1 MCQDKI
7 WSSFLCVLACSSV
20 IKQRLHIYFPEFG
33 SLKYKTLFN
42 GLIIPRTFYE
52 LNSFTVSQP
61 FLNILY
67 CSLSNNQELSSTFTA
82 NHFVP
87 LISRKMKRSS
97 LSETQQSYKKITK
110 KSSFNPFSK
119 KSMFDYFKTTNQTP
133 TSISTSTAS
142 IVTSSS
148 SVTTFATSSILT
160 TPAFSLSNSVRTTSS
175 STSTKLSMSSKP
187 SISSSKPSTSTKV
200 SLSLKQITE
209 TTTVSISN
217 SSIQSTSSSID
228 INCPP
233 LFLPKS
239 YTKFYISNKSAK
251 GNPTVKTINPSV
263 SSNIP
268 NYIGTTIN
276 TSDSSDVS
284 TFFTRAD
291 KLSDTELNDLVKN
304 VFVPERSFQFPKYTG
319 KRRFRYEW
327 LVKYDWLRYSPI
339 CDGGFC
345 LPCVLF
351 FNKAP
356 IRLQKQQN
364 LVSKAVVASS
374 ESTSIFNRHQSAR
387 DGIHAFCLNAFQV
400 FFNRFSGRSVS
411 VDTLV
416 NNLRFQK
423 VVKNRAV
430 LEPIVDTVILCG
442 HLGLSLRGHR
452 DDSKYYPESGCY
464 SESPGIGNFIE
475 MINYAIRRGD
485 KVLEEHY
492 KNHSK
497 NASYMSKTS
506 QNELVSCCGDI
517 ITEQIVSDIK
527 FRSNKNHYYFTILA
541 DEALDSSGK
550 EQLSLVLRFL
560 DSSSNIREEFVG
572 FVHLKDG
579 LKGENIANAIKEK
592 VKDLG
597 LNIMNCRGQGYDGA
611 GSVAGY
617 KSGCSAFIL
626 RDNRKALFTH
636 CFSHRL
642 NLAVSKS
649 FKITS
654 VNNMMETVHKISD
667 FFRFSEQRQL
677 SFEKNV
683 QLYCP
688 ASTKSK
694 LRDPCR
700 TRWVERIKD
709 LELFV
714 ELFQP
719 LWVTLE
725 EMKSNLSKEYNK
737 KTQTDAFSFFKAIDD
752 FDFVVNLIITY
763 HVLQLSLLVTE
774 LLQSKKNDIA
784 DGTHMIQSLIKR
796 VSMIRHQVD
805 RYHSSW
811 YDKCISVTKRLNIP
825 EKKPRTNKRQI
836 FRDNHPSTSVCDF
849 YKVSL
854 TIQLLDTLQQ
864 HLESRFSDNA
874 LVAYTGLYLIP
885 SKLNTSR
892 TDKKSLYE
900 LTKSFFEFYKSDL
913 PFYERVEAELGLW
926 QKYWSGLQDCP
937 DNISSTLQSIDFT
950 GFQNI
955 KEALHILATLP
966 ITSCECER
974 SFSGM
979 KRLKNFLRSTMNQN
993 RLNGL
998 ALLNFHQ
1005 DKVPDK
1011 DKVIQRFAGLRE
1023 RRLELDL

>member
-1 MCQDKI
+1 
-7 WSSFLCVLACSSV
+7 
-20 IKQRLHIYFPEFG
+20 LHTKLPPAPRVTG
-33 SLKYKTLFN
+33 S
-42 GLIIPRTFYE
+42 
-52 LNSFTVSQP
+52 
-61 FLNILY
+61 
-67 CSLSNNQELSSTFTA
+67 
-82 NHFVP
+82 
-87 LISRKMKRSS
+87 
-97 LSETQQSYKKITK
+97 
-110 KSSFNPFSK
+110 
-119 KSMFDYFKTTNQTP
+119 
-133 TSISTSTAS
+133 
-142 IVTSSS
+142 
-148 SVTTFATSSILT
+148 
-160 TPAFSLSNSVRTTSS
+160 SNS
-175 STSTKLSMSSKP
+175 L
-187 SISSSKPSTSTKV
+187 
-200 SLSLKQITE
+200 
-209 TTTVSISN
+209 
-217 SSIQSTSSSID
+217 
-228 INCPP
+228 IN
-233 LFLPKS
+233 
-239 YTKFYISNKSAK
+239 N
-251 GNPTVKTINPSV
+251 N
-263 SSNIP
+263 
-268 NYIGTTIN
+268 
-276 TSDSSDVS
+276 DVS
-284 TFFTRAD
+284 TFFTRAGN
-291 KLSDTELNDLVKN
+291 LSDTELNDLIKN
-304 VFVPERSFQFPKYTG
+304 VFVPEKSFQFPKKSG
-319 KRRFRYEW
+319 KRRFRFDW
-327 LVKYDWLRYSPI
+327 LTKYDWLRYSPI

-345 LPCVLF
+345 LPCTLF

-356 IRLQKQQN
+356 KKLQKQLN
-364 LVSKAVVASS
+364 LVSKPVVASN

-387 DGIHAFCLNAFQV
+387 DGLHAFCLHAFQV
-400 FFNRFSGRSVS
+400 FSSRFTGKSLS

-416 NNLRFQK
+416 NNLRLQK
-423 VVKNRAV
+423 VSKNRAV
-430 LEPIVDTVILCG
+430 LEPIIDTVILCG
-442 HLGLSLRGHR
+442 HLGLPLRGHR
-452 DDSKYYPESGCY
+452 DDSKFYPEPGCY
-464 SESPGIGNFIE
+464 SQNPGVGNFIE
-475 MINYAIRRGD
+475 LINYAIRRGD
-485 KVLEEHY
+485 KTLEVHY
-492 KNHSK
+492 NTHAKNV
-497 NASYMSKTS
+497 SYMSKTT
-506 QNELVSCCGDI
+506 QNELISCCGDI
-517 ITEQIVSDIK
+517 ITGNIISNIK
-527 FRSNKNHYYFTILA
+527 FRGDNNHYYYTILA

-560 DSSSNIREEFVG
+560 DSSLNIREEFVG
-572 FVHLKDG
+572 FCHLKSG
-579 LKGENIANAIKEK
+579 LKGEDIANAIKQK
-592 VKDLG
+592 ISDLG

-617 KSGCSAFIL
+617 KNGCSSHIL
-626 RDNRKALFTH
+626 RENRKALYTH

-677 SFEKNV
+677 AFEKNV
-683 QLYCP
+683 QLFCP

-725 EMKSNLSKEYNK
+725 EMKSNLSKEFNK

-752 FDFVVNLIITY
+752 FDFLVNLVLTY
-763 HVLQLSLLVTE
+763 RVLQLSLLVTE

-784 DGTHMIQSLIKR
+784 DGIHMIKSLINR
-796 VSMIRHQVD
+796 VVMIRNQVD

-811 YDKCISVTKRLNIP
+811 YEQCVSVAKRLNIP

-836 FRDNHPSTSVCDF
+836 FRDNHPSNSVSDF

-885 SKLNTSR
+885 SKLNTFR
-892 TDKKSLYE
+892 VDKKSLYE
-900 LTKSFFEFYKSDL
+900 LTKSFFEFYKTDL

-926 QKYWSGLQDCP
+926 QKYWSTMKEDCP
-937 DNISSTLQSIDFT
+937 DNISSTLKATDFT

-979 KRLKNFLRSTMNQN
+979 KRLKNFLRSTMGQE

-998 ALLNFHQ
+998 ALLSFHQ
-1005 DKVPDK
+1005 DKVPDN
-1011 DKVIQRFAGLRE
+1011 DKVIQRFAGMRE